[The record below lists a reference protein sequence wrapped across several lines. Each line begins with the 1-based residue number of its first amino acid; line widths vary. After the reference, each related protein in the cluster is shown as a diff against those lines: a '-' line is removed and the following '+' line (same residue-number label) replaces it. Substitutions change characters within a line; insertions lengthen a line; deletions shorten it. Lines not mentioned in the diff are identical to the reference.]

1 MLVADFHVHTKYSY
15 DCHTDPRKIL
25 ERARKL
31 NFDVLGIT
39 DHNTTKGAIETKK
52 IAKDVLI
59 LIGQEI
65 ATEHGDVIIFGTE
78 ENLRGDLFE
87 IIDKAREIDALI
99 VLPHPF
105 DVFRNSVGKLS
116 ERELIELSRKI
127 HAMEV
132 FNSRCFLNRFNK
144 KAQNFSRENKI
155 VGIAGSD
162 SHILG
167 EIGNVRNFL
176 DCEPNEE
183 EIFRTIKSGK
193 VAWNGKKTRAV
204 NFIKKYFKH

>member
-15 DCHTDPRKIL
+15 DCHTEPRKIL

-31 NFDVLGIT
+31 NFNVLGIT

-52 IAKDVLI
+52 IAKDILI
-59 LIGQEI
+59 LVGQEI
-65 ATEHGDVIIFGTE
+65 ATEQGDVIIFGIE
-78 ENLRGDLFE
+78 ENLKGDLFE
-87 IIDKAREIDALI
+87 IIDKARERDALI

-105 DVFRNSVGKLS
+105 DIFRNSVGKLAKD
-116 ERELIELSRKI
+116 ELIELASKI

-132 FNSRCFLNRFNK
+132 FNSRCFLNKFNK
-144 KAQNFSRENKI
+144 KAQNFSRENNI

-162 SHILG
+162 SHILS

-176 DCEPNEE
+176 DCGTSEE
-183 EIFRTIKSGK
+183 EIFKTIKSGK
-193 VAWNGKKTRAV
+193 IAWQGKKTCAF
-204 NFIKKYFKH
+204 NFIKKFFEH